1 MSSKSVGVFLRK
13 TLLGRGMKK
22 FLSANMVQTSYD
34 YDTLKKTEF
43 LWEKI
48 TNLKLWELF
57 AFDDGVGPGGREA
70 SAAAALVSDRRW
82 RRWPARRA

>member
-22 FLSANMVQTSYD
+22 FLLAHMVQTSYN
-34 YDTLKKTEF
+34 YEF

>member
-1 MSSKSVGVFLRK
+1 MI
-13 TLLGRGMKK
+13 
-22 FLSANMVQTSYD
+22 
-34 YDTLKKTEF
+34 LKKLNF
-43 LWEKI
+43 CGEKN
-48 TNLKLWELF
+48 TKKLWELF